1 MQTQLAVGTQLEECC
16 KSETLTES
24 MKGEKMARYLLELDM
39 RLLTITFKMLHS
51 YKLGTISDQKEK
63 NPVK

>member
-1 MQTQLAVGTQLEECC
+1 MLQVRNIDRKHE
-16 KSETLTES
+16 
-24 MKGEKMARYLLELDM
+24 GEKMARYLLELDM

-63 NPVK
+63 NPVKQKNQKSTIH